1 LTRQT
6 KEKSEKH
13 LVNMVVV
20 DAASSNKKRR
30 RGRGGGDTKFDGG
43 GKKNDGESSKAKIT
57 DKVKHHR
64 SGTGQMMKPPQKQ
77 PQPTQQ
83 QPAPQPQL
91 HGSLLVQLNDD
102 EPTWY
107 QYGGQLP
114 GRNAIADADASRNA
128 STSYTKSKQ
137 NAPKSFAETAQLVNK
152 YRALGSGIYGREV
165 QLSSKGSHKTADD
178 RWVEAT
184 MHQGT
189 LKDRIAAMSVLVS
202 NDPVH
207 KLYGLDGLLQLA
219 GCHIVDSSNN
229 QQQQQHHRHQ
239 SSSHSKPNSRV
250 AQLAAQAMEDLFVN
264 NLLPKDRKLVPLDKR
279 PLHNYENSTGSD
291 SGGGKS
297 KSLSPRILLLWRLE
311 EMVRD
316 RYQAFV
322 DQYLAKTMR
331 DGMETDKKFCIRVAS
346 NLLKTVP
353 EGEAKLLALIVNKLG
368 DPSRTICSSASHAL
382 RQVLQQHPAMRI
394 VIAREVQQLAHRPNL
409 TARALYNCVN
419 FLSQILLDRTA
430 QGQELAGSLMAT
442 YFRLFDVIAGTT
454 TNQNINSSANSKKK
468 SQDDGEMLQSR
479 LLSALLTGT

>member
-1 LTRQT
+1 M
-6 KEKSEKH
+6 
-13 LVNMVVV
+13 VVVV
-20 DAASSNKKRR
+20 DAASSNNKKRR
-30 RGRGGGDTKFDGG
+30 RGRGGNDAKFAGV
-43 GKKNDGESSKAKIT
+43 GKKNDGESSKAKMT
-57 DKVKHHR
+57 DKAKHHR
-64 SGTGQMMKPPQKQ
+64 PRPGQMMKPPQKQ
-77 PQPTQQ
+77 QQPTQQ
-83 QPAPQPQL
+83 QPATQPQL
-91 HGSLLVQLNDD
+91 HGSLLVQLNDA

-114 GRNAIADADASRNA
+114 GRNAIADADASSRNA
-128 STSYTKSKQ
+128 STLFTKRKQ
-137 NAPKSFAETAQLVNK
+137 NAPKTFAETAQIVNK
-152 YRALGSGIYGREV
+152 YRALGSGVYGREV

-189 LKDRIAAMSVLVS
+189 LKDRIAAMTVLVS
-202 NDPVH
+202 NDPIH

-219 GCHIVDSSNN
+219 GCHIVDASNN
-229 QQQQQHHRHQ
+229 NHHQQQQHHHHQ

-279 PLHNYENSTGSD
+279 PLHNYENSTGSG
-291 SGGGKS
+291 SSGGKS

-316 RYQAFV
+316 RYHAFV
-322 DQYLAKTMR
+322 DQYLAKTLR

-346 NLLKTVP
+346 NLLKSVP

-382 RQVLQQHPAMRI
+382 RQVLQQHPAMRV

-409 TARALYNCVN
+409 TERALYNCVN

-430 QGQELAGSLMAT
+430 QGQELAGSLMTT
-442 YFRLFDVIAGTT
+442 YFRLFDVIAGPT
-454 TNQNINSSANSKKK
+454 TNRNVNKDSANSKKPN
-468 SQDDGEMLQSR
+468 QDDGEMLQSR